1 MIKHVDDHRLGS
13 WRFAILAMLVQ
24 RLRQHNGGAGVAGPM
39 RGHVGVAEGLDIVVF
54 EQSCAVDHRTD
65 GTHLMND
72 LGQERFGCSFVRQIG
87 LENTRTGICV
97 KAIQSQAILRRLQSF
112 GI

>member
-1 MIKHVDDHRLGS
+1 
-13 WRFAILAMLVQ
+13 
-24 RLRQHNGGAGVAGPM
+24 
-39 RGHVGVAEGLDIVVF
+39 
-54 EQSCAVDHRTD
+54 
-65 GTHLMND
+65 MND
-72 LGQERFGCSFVRQIG
+72 LGQERFGCGFVRQIG